1 MPENYI
7 GIMCG
12 TSLDSLD
19 LSLCDFERNK
29 KVKYFKSYRI
39 CQSLRDKI
47 NECKNHP
54 NGKKLFSET
63 DALTT
68 EFIIKSLR
76 KFIVAS
82 KTKKIAA
89 IGYPGITIIHNPKK
103 KISKT
108 LGNPAI
114 IAKESGL
121 RVVADFRLTD
131 MKHGGQGAPLAPY
144 FHDYISSKGRDFLNF
159 INLGGF
165 ANLTYRSDNKLIAFD
180 TGPANYLI
188 DEVSKKYFNKDFDK
202 NGLLAKKG
210 KINDKALVS
219 MLSDKYFYQDPPK
232 STGFEKFNIKW
243 IEKYKDKFQL
253 SRSSL
258 IATLTQ
264 LTSISVSDAIN
275 SNDLDSDKIFFAGGG
290 SKNPLIKRE
299 ILKRTGLSEI
309 KNLPWG
315 LDYKNIESSAFAW
328 LAMTRV
334 KGKLISKGYIT
345 GAKTS
350 RFLGIIYR

>member
-19 LSLCDFERNK
+19 LSLCDFEKNRK
-29 KVKYFKSYRI
+29 IKYFKSFRI
-39 CQSLRDKI
+39 HQSLRDRI
-47 NECKNHP
+47 NECKNRP
-54 NGKKLFSET
+54 NRQKLFNET
-63 DALTT
+63 DELVT

-76 KFIVAS
+76 KFITVS
-82 KTKKIAA
+82 NTKKIEA

-103 KISKT
+103 RISKT

-114 IAKESGL
+114 IAIESGL

-144 FHDYISSKGRDFLNF
+144 FHEYISSEGGDFLNF

-165 ANLTYRSDNKLIAFD
+165 ANLTYRSNKKLMAFD

-188 DEVSKKYFNKDFDK
+188 NEVSRKYFNKDYDK
-202 NGLLAKKG
+202 NGLLAKRG
-210 KINDKALVS
+210 RINDKALIS

-232 STGFEKFNIKW
+232 STGFEKFNIQW
-243 IEKYKDKFQL
+243 VEKYKDKFQL
-253 SRSSL
+253 SRNSL

-264 LTSISVSDAIN
+264 LTSISISDAIN
-275 SNDLDSDKIFFAGGG
+275 LNNLDSDIIFFAGGG
-290 SKNPLIKRE
+290 SKNPLIKKE

-315 LDYKNIESSAFAW
+315 LDFKNIESSAFAW

-334 KGKLISKGYIT
+334 KGKPIPKGYIT
-345 GAKTS
+345 GAKAS
-350 RFLGIIYR
+350 RLLGIIYR

>member
-19 LSLCDFERNK
+19 LSLCDFEKNN
-29 KVKYFKSYRI
+29 KVKYFKSYKI
-39 CQSLRDKI
+39 HQSLRDKI

-54 NGKKLFSET
+54 NRKKLFIET
-63 DALTT
+63 DKLIT
-68 EFIIKSLR
+68 EFIIESVR
-76 KFIVAS
+76 KFITAS
-82 KTKKIAA
+82 NTKKITA

-108 LGNPAI
+108 LGNPAM

-121 RVVADFRLTD
+121 SVVADFRLTD

-144 FHDYISSKGRDFLNF
+144 FHEYISSKGRNFLNF

-165 ANLTYRSDNKLIAFD
+165 ANLTYRSNNKLMAFD

-188 DEVSKKYFNKDFDK
+188 NEVAKKYFKKDYDK
-202 NGLLAKKG
+202 NGLLAKRG
-210 KINDKALVS
+210 RINDRALMS
-219 MLSDKYFYQDPPK
+219 MLSDKYFYQNPPK
-232 STGFEKFNIKW
+232 STGFEKFNIQW
-243 IEKYKDKFQL
+243 VEKYKDKFQL
-253 SRSSL
+253 NRNSL

-275 SNDLDSDKIFFAGGG
+275 FNNLDSDKIFFAGGG
-290 SKNPLIKRE
+290 SKNPIIKRE
-299 ILKRTGLSEI
+299 ILKRTGLDEI
-309 KNLPWG
+309 KSLPWG
-315 LDYKNIESSAFAW
+315 LDFKNIESSAFAW

-334 KGKLISKGYIT
+334 KGKPISKGYIT
-345 GAKTS
+345 GAKNS
-350 RFLGIIYR
+350 RLLGIIYR

>member
-19 LSLCDFERNK
+19 LSLCDFEKNN
-29 KVKYFKSYRI
+29 KVKYFKSYKIR
-39 CQSLRDKI
+39 QSLRDKI

-54 NGKKLFSET
+54 NRKKLFIET
-63 DALTT
+63 DKLIT
-68 EFIIKSLR
+68 EFIIESVR
-76 KFIVAS
+76 KFITAS
-82 KTKKIAA
+82 NTKKIAA

-108 LGNPAI
+108 LGNPAM

-121 RVVADFRLTD
+121 SVVADFRLTD

-144 FHDYISSKGRDFLNF
+144 FHEYISSKGRNFLNF

-165 ANLTYRSDNKLIAFD
+165 ANLTYRSNNKLMAFD

-188 DEVSKKYFNKDFDK
+188 NEVAKKYFKKDYDK
-202 NGLLAKKG
+202 NGLLAKRG
-210 KINDKALVS
+210 RINERALMS
-219 MLSDKYFYQDPPK
+219 MLSDKYFYQNPPK
-232 STGFEKFNIKW
+232 STGFEKFNIQW
-243 IEKYKDKFQL
+243 VEKYKDKFQL
-253 SRSSL
+253 SRNSL

-275 SNDLDSDKIFFAGGG
+275 FNNLDSDKIFFAGGG
-290 SKNPLIKRE
+290 SKNPIIKRE
-299 ILKRTGLSEI
+299 ILKRTGLDEI
-309 KNLPWG
+309 KSLPWG
-315 LDYKNIESSAFAW
+315 LDFKNIESSAFAW

-334 KGKLISKGYIT
+334 KGKPISKGYIT
-345 GAKTS
+345 GAKNS
-350 RFLGIIYR
+350 RLLGIIYR

>member
-19 LSLCDFERNK
+19 LSLCDFEKNNK
-29 KVKYFKSYRI
+29 IKYFKSYRI
-39 CQSLRDKI
+39 RQSLRDKI

-54 NGKKLFSET
+54 NRKKLFNET
-63 DALTT
+63 DEFTT
-68 EFIIKSLR
+68 EFIINSVR
-76 KFIVAS
+76 KFIAES
-82 KTKKIAA
+82 NIKKIVA

-108 LGNPAI
+108 LGNPAV
-114 IAKESGL
+114 IARESGL

-131 MKHGGQGAPLAPY
+131 MKHGGQGAPLTPY
-144 FHDYISSKGRDFLNF
+144 FHEYISSRGKNFLNF

-165 ANLTYRSDNKLIAFD
+165 ANLTYRSDNKLMAFD

-188 DEVSKKYFNKDFDK
+188 NEVAKKYFKKDYDK
-202 NGLLAKKG
+202 NGLLAKRG
-210 KINDKALVS
+210 KINDRALMS

-232 STGFEKFNIKW
+232 STGFEKFNIQW
-243 IEKYKDKFQL
+243 VEKYKDKFQL
-253 SRSSL
+253 SRNSL
-258 IATLTQ
+258 IATLTR

-275 SNDLDSDKIFFAGGG
+275 FNNLDSDKIFFAGGG

-299 ILKRTGLSEI
+299 ILKRTGLEEI
-309 KNLPWG
+309 KSLPWG
-315 LDYKNIESSAFAW
+315 LDFKNIESSAFAW
-328 LAMTRV
+328 LAMKRV
-334 KGKLISKGYIT
+334 KGKPISKGYIT
-345 GAKTS
+345 GARKS
-350 RFLGIIYR
+350 RLLGIIYR

>member
-39 CQSLRDKI
+39 GQPLRNKI

-54 NGKKLFSET
+54 YRKKLFNET
-63 DALTT
+63 DELITQ
-68 EFIIKSLR
+68 FIIESLT
-76 KFIVAS
+76 KFISAS
-82 KTKKIAA
+82 NTKKIVA
-89 IGYPGITIIHNPKK
+89 IGYPGITIIHNPKR

-114 IAKESGL
+114 IAKKSGL
-121 RVVADFRLTD
+121 RVIADFRLTD

-144 FHDYISSKGRDFLNF
+144 FHEYISSKSRNFINF

-165 ANLTYRSDNKLIAFD
+165 ANLTYRSNNKLMAFD

-188 DEVSKKYFNKDFDK
+188 NEVSKKYFKKDYDK
-202 NGLLAKKG
+202 NGRLAKTG
-210 KINDKALVS
+210 KINDKALLS

-232 STGFEKFNIKW
+232 STGFEKFNIQW

-275 SNDLDSDKIFFAGGG
+275 FNDLDSNEIFFAGGG

-299 ILKRTGLSEI
+299 ILKRTGFNEI

-315 LDYKNIESSAFAW
+315 LNFKNLESSAFAW
-328 LAMTRV
+328 LAMKRV
-334 KGKLISKGYIT
+334 KGKPISKGYIT

-350 RFLGIIYR
+350 RLLGIIYR

>member
-39 CQSLRDKI
+39 GQPLRNKI

-54 NGKKLFSET
+54 YRKKLFNET
-63 DALTT
+63 DELITQ
-68 EFIIKSLR
+68 FIIESLT
-76 KFIVAS
+76 KFISAS
-82 KTKKIAA
+82 NTKKIVA

-108 LGNPAI
+108 LGSPAI
-114 IAKESGL
+114 IAQKSGL
-121 RVVADFRLTD
+121 RVIADFRLTD

-144 FHDYISSKGRDFLNF
+144 FHEYISSKSRNFINF

-165 ANLTYRSDNKLIAFD
+165 ANLTYRSNNKLMAFD

-188 DEVSKKYFNKDFDK
+188 NEVSKKYFKKDYDK
-202 NGLLAKKG
+202 NGRLAKTG
-210 KINDKALVS
+210 KINDKALLS

-232 STGFEKFNIKW
+232 STGFEKFNIQW

-275 SNDLDSDKIFFAGGG
+275 FNDLDSDKLFFAGGG

-309 KNLPWG
+309 KNLPCG
-315 LDYKNIESSAFAW
+315 LNFKNIESSAFAW
-328 LAMTRV
+328 LAMKRV
-334 KGKLISKGYIT
+334 KGKPISIGYIT

-350 RFLGIIYR
+350 RLLGIIYR

>member
-19 LSLCDFERNK
+19 LSLCDFEKNN
-29 KVKYFKSYRI
+29 KVKYFKSYKI
-39 CQSLRDKI
+39 HQSLRDKI

-54 NGKKLFSET
+54 NRKKLFIET
-63 DALTT
+63 DKLIT
-68 EFIIKSLR
+68 EFIIESVR
-76 KFIVAS
+76 KFITAS
-82 KTKKIAA
+82 NTKKITA

-108 LGNPAI
+108 LGNPAM

-121 RVVADFRLTD
+121 SVVADFRLTD

-144 FHDYISSKGRDFLNF
+144 FHEYISSKGRNFLNF

-165 ANLTYRSDNKLIAFD
+165 ANLTYRSNNKLMAFD

-188 DEVSKKYFNKDFDK
+188 NEVAKKYFKKDYDK
-202 NGLLAKKG
+202 NGLLAKRG
-210 KINDKALVS
+210 RINDRALMS
-219 MLSDKYFYQDPPK
+219 MLSDKYFYQNPPK
-232 STGFEKFNIKW
+232 STGFEKFNIQW
-243 IEKYKDKFQL
+243 VEKYKDKFQL
-253 SRSSL
+253 SRNSL

-275 SNDLDSDKIFFAGGG
+275 FNNLDSDKIFFAGGG
-290 SKNPLIKRE
+290 SKNPIIKRE
-299 ILKRTGLSEI
+299 ILKRTGLDEI
-309 KNLPWG
+309 KSLPWG
-315 LDYKNIESSAFAW
+315 LDFKNIESSAFAW

-334 KGKLISKGYIT
+334 KGKPISKGYIT
-345 GAKTS
+345 GAKNS
-350 RFLGIIYR
+350 RLLGIIYR